1 MFIKCPKC
9 QHENPEDTLYCGK
22 CGAPLK
28 SAEGV
33 SVTKTLITPK
43 ESLQKGTTVAGR
55 YTIIEELGRGGMGV
69 VYKAEDTKLKR
80 TVALKFLP
88 PELTHV
94 PDIRDIGAGRG
105 PQDSYTGGRRFAG
118 SPQERRRAQGHQ
130 KRQHYGR

>member
-1 MFIKCPKC
+1 MGVTCPKC
-9 QHENPEDTLYCGK
+9 QHENPDDILYCGK
-22 CGAPLK
+22 CGALLMPG
-28 SAEGV
+28 EGA

-88 PELTHV
+88 PELIHI
-94 PDIRDIGAGRG
+94 PDVRMVQSRSGLCLACEPVAHLGDMGELGR
-105 PQDSYTGGRRFAG
+105 
-118 SPQERRRAQGHQ
+118 
-130 KRQHYGR
+130 